1 MFLVLLVVFKE
12 KFGEKMP
19 SGANWL
25 RHIYASDEIT
35 SLSNIHMLKADLEVA
50 SRPRMSI
57 IMLAKNSAPT
67 NSPTFK
73 SVRPQVNRQPLKL
86 SLLGRYVDM
95 YGGTRGW
102 CGHARCGTRCRRVQF
117 TNFDRHTPIE
127 GEDVFDGGGPHSL
140 GTRHRRLGVNIGD
153 HLLPLQ
159 LLFVG
164 HEVEAVGKIG
174 NHPAHG

>member
-1 MFLVLLVVFKE
+1 
-12 KFGEKMP
+12 
-19 SGANWL
+19 
-25 RHIYASDEIT
+25 
-35 SLSNIHMLKADLEVA
+35 
-50 SRPRMSI
+50 
-57 IMLAKNSAPT
+57 
-67 NSPTFK
+67 
-73 SVRPQVNRQPLKL
+73 
-86 SLLGRYVDM
+86 M

-102 CGHARCGTRCRRVQF
+102 CGHARYGTRCRRVQF
-117 TNFDRHTPIE
+117 ANFDRHTPIE

-174 NHPAHG
+174 NHPAHRWRISVFESIDNAEWYVGSRNRQITILNWV